1 MRDTESSVLT
11 QRTEVANISGSRL
24 AHVPHL
30 SCKLGLAAPPNW
42 RRTGVD
48 LKWAE
53 GELRSLCRLSR
64 WLNAGIRGAT
74 ANIKTQRKTYPSGVI
89 KEGEIRWAA
98 SVCERVCVAELQP
111 PPTLLSNTQILKQ
124 CTFLVPAVK
133 RPRMKKRVFFKKRWQ
148 LLWSHIC
155 SLYWIVLGT
164 LACKYLL
171 IPALSEAEQTFPS
184 SVKRRTHQ
192 VREWGSTHKQHHKSI
207 DKICIGFRQFWLS
220 SPLLSSQ
227 FLHFAVDSF
236 VVETW
241 MPIKMEWFIYQASP
255 VAHFDT
261 EINNSTNTKLV

>member
-74 ANIKTQRKTYPSGVI
+74 ANIKTQWKTYPSGVI

-133 RPRMKKRVFFKKRWQ
+133 RPRMKKRVFFKKK
-148 LLWSHIC
+148 
-155 SLYWIVLGT
+155 V
-164 LACKYLL
+164 AVAL
-171 IPALSEAEQTFPS
+171 IPYLFSVLNCTGYIGMQISTNSS
-184 SVKRRTHQ
+184 SVGGWTDLCQLCETPDTSGQWMGIHTQATPQIYWQNLHWIPPILTFLSVTILTILTFCSGFFCCWDLDAYQNGVVYLPSESRGALWYR
-192 VREWGSTHKQHHKSI
+192 
-207 DKICIGFRQFWLS
+207 DK
-220 SPLLSSQ
+220 
-227 FLHFAVDSF
+227 
-236 VVETW
+236 
-241 MPIKMEWFIYQASP
+241 
-255 VAHFDT
+255 
-261 EINNSTNTKLV
+261 